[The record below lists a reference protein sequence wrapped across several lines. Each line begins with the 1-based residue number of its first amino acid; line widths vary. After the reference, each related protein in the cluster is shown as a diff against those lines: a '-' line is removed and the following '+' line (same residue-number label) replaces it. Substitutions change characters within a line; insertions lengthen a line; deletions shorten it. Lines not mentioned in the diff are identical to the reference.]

1 MGKQANSIFGLDMPD
16 EATVQQRLMA
26 QALAPITQAQNPY
39 ERIGAAL
46 GTFGGAALTGAFG
59 APDPT
64 LQTTSKIKTIQA
76 KVVQSG
82 EKDPTKLATM
92 FADELAKDPDL
103 SSLALQVR
111 ASIPKTGGK
120 ISLSVADL
128 ERIDPA
134 QRAQVIANYQ
144 ATGQLPS
151 DISLVGKP
159 EDVKKDITFYKA
171 NPEQATFR
179 LQEIVTLLEADPNN
193 KTLLKEYE
201 QITAAASEGARENY
215 NKEQK
220 RVLDERLDNVR
231 LATYRRNLEESNS
244 LSPAARWN
252 AEIDAARDL
261 LKGYNINPNQPLQS
275 QKIPASI
282 LYGPAGSSLVQA
294 SQLALRKKTTE
305 GGKAPAANKP
315 AEQSANTAQ
324 PDPVLLNALQAAKIP
339 YEPNKYDYRVVN
351 GKVQRAKKGN

>member
-1 MGKQANSIFGLDMPD
+1 MGIN
-16 EATVQQRLMA
+16 VQDVLAQDPELLQRQLYQQEMQRLNPQGDAAGAIGALLGRGLGNVTRGRGFFDVADPALQKVAKIKQLQTAALQDA
-26 QALAPITQAQNPY
+26 QGDPVKTLEALSKSLMQDPELAPFAMQVQEQLI
-39 ERIGAAL
+39 
-46 GTFGGAALTGAFG
+46 
-59 APDPT
+59 
-64 LQTTSKIKTIQA
+64 KI
-76 KVVQSG
+76 
-82 EKDPTKLATM
+82 
-92 FADELAKDPDL
+92 
-103 SSLALQVR
+103 R
-111 ASIPKTGGK
+111 PKTGGK

-220 RVLDERLDNVR
+220 RILDTKLDNVR
-231 LATYRRNLEESNS
+231 LAQYNQQLNDASK
-244 LSPAARWN
+244 LSSGERWDR
-252 AEIDAARDL
+252 EIEAARDL
-261 LKGYNINPNQPLQS
+261 LKIYNIDMSKPLKNQIPSTMLYSSIGATLTQAY
-275 QKIPASI
+275 QKAVKQK
-282 LYGPAGSSLVQA
+282 L
-294 SQLALRKKTTE
+294 KE
-305 GGKAPAANKP
+305 GGKPVDTSSPKQLNEQDQQALNWANANPKDPRAAQIK
-315 AEQSANTAQ
+315 
-324 PDPVLLNALQAAKIP
+324 
-339 YEPNKYDYRVVN
+339 
-351 GKVQRAKKGN
+351 QRLGVK